1 MCLLVEQSVQHRGND
16 GNVDSN
22 TVYVPDTPTQ
32 MLCHMQRFLEQKQKS
47 LYEFSINGTLS
58 LRQRDD

>member
-22 TVYVPDTPTQ
+22 TDVPDTPTQ

-47 LYEFSINGTLS
+47 MYEFSINGTLS
-58 LRQRDD
+58 LRRRDD